1 MERRKMNGFTIGT
14 LAKQAHVN
22 LETIRFYE
30 RKGILPQPT
39 RLPSGYR
46 SYTEEDLR
54 RLRFIQMAK
63 KHGFS
68 LNEIKEL
75 LHLRVDP
82 DCTCDDVRRRAEHKI
97 QVIEEKIQELDQMR
111 RALKDLVASCVGVG
125 PVGEC
130 PILDA
135 FEKNNGKNL

>member
-1 MERRKMNGFTIGT
+1 MSGFTIGT
-14 LAKQAHVN
+14 LAEKANVN

-30 RKGILPQPT
+30 RKGIIPKPR

-46 SYTEEDLR
+46 SYTEEDIR

-68 LNEIKEL
+68 LKEIKEL

-82 DCTCDDVRRRAEHKI
+82 NRTCKDVRQRAENKI
-97 QVIEEKIQELDQMR
+97 QVIEEKIRELEQIKN
-111 RALKDLVASCVGVG
+111 ALTILVASCEGTG
-125 PVGEC
+125 PTQEC
-130 PILDA
+130 PILDT
-135 FEKNNGKNL
+135 FEKFN

>member
-1 MERRKMNGFTIGT
+1 MNGFTIGT
-14 LAKQAHVN
+14 LAEKANVN

-30 RKGILPQPT
+30 RKGIIPKPA

-46 SYTEEDLR
+46 SYSEEDLK
-54 RLRFIQMAK
+54 RLRFIQVAK

-68 LNEIKEL
+68 LKEIKEL

-82 DCTCDDVRRRAEHKI
+82 NCTCEDVRTRAEHKI
-97 QVIEEKIQELDQMR
+97 QVIEEKIRELKQIKE
-111 RALKDLVASCVGVG
+111 ALAILVASCEGTG
-125 PVGEC
+125 PTQAC

-135 FEKNNGKNL
+135 FEKNN

>member
-1 MERRKMNGFTIGT
+1 MNGFTIGT
-14 LAKQAHVN
+14 LAQKANVN

-30 RKGILPQPT
+30 RKGIIPKPT

-46 SYTEEDLR
+46 YYSEEDVK
-54 RLRFIQMAK
+54 RLQFIQMAK

-68 LNEIKEL
+68 LKEIKEL

-82 DCTCDDVRRRAEHKI
+82 NCTCEDVRRRAENKI
-97 QVIEEKIQELDQMR
+97 QVIEEKIRELKQIKD
-111 RALKDLVASCVGVG
+111 ALAILVASCVGTG
-125 PVGEC
+125 PTQEC

-135 FEKNNGKNL
+135 FEKFN

>member
-1 MERRKMNGFTIGT
+1 MNGFTIGT
-14 LAKQAHVN
+14 LAERADVN

-30 RKGILPQPT
+30 RKGILPKPT

-46 SYTEEDLR
+46 SYSEEDLK

-68 LNEIKEL
+68 LKEIKDL

-82 DCTCDDVRRRAEHKI
+82 DCTCDDVRQRAELKI
-97 QVIEEKIQELDQMR
+97 QVIEEKIRELKQIR
-111 RALKDLVASCVGVG
+111 NALTVLVASCEGVG
-125 PVGEC
+125 PTQEC

-135 FEKNNGKNL
+135 FEKNN

>member
-1 MERRKMNGFTIGT
+1 MNVFTIGT

-30 RKGILPQPT
+30 RQGILPPPK
-39 RLPSGYR
+39 RLSSGYR
-46 SYTEEDLR
+46 SYSDEDLR
-54 RLRFIQMAK
+54 RLRFIQIAK

-68 LNEIKEL
+68 LKEIKEL

-82 DCTCDDVRRRAEHKI
+82 ECTCNDVRQRAEHKI
-97 QVIEEKIQELDQMR
+97 QVIEEKIRELEQIR
-111 RALKDLVASCVGVG
+111 SALKELVASCVGSG
-125 PVGEC
+125 PVGDC